1 MQTLF
6 DNAFETVNFY
16 EDLSL
21 FEAIW
26 KAESANMEDIDY
38 QNEIK
43 TQFAFIATKKIR
55 NILFDTCHF
64 YFVIGVETQE
74 WNNEIL
80 TKNFLEAGV
89 KKVAVVLSPDI
100 FSQVSVQQTIEE
112 YKNVSFQ
119 TKYFKS
125 NEDAKAW
132 LAEEK

>member
-16 EDLSL
+16 EELSL

-26 KAESANMEDIDY
+26 KPESANMEDIDY
-38 QNEIK
+38 QNEVNA
-43 TQFAFIATKKIR
+43 QFAFIATKKIK

-64 YFVIGVETQE
+64 HFVIGVETQE

-80 TKNFLEAGV
+80 IKNFLEAGV

-100 FSQVSVQQTIEE
+100 FSQVSVQQTIKE

-119 TKYFKS
+119 TNYFKS

-132 LAEEK
+132 LAKEK